1 MMPRAQPE
9 PRGAFTAP
17 LIRTL
22 AGWLAE
28 GIPTEQIPLRQNSR
42 SRRFIIRSFRRG
54 GKIKIQNIQL
64 TSHLQI
70 DKLSFGSPARSIN
83 QQVLEFSMAAF
94 KCTFKKSLAPVSS
107 SSSSSC
113 SKCLHSKTHF
123 CKSTLRDVTKGAEVG
138 GDRTH
143 LQPGAG
149 SALSVRLVLLVC
161 FFVCFQARG
170 RSSFS
175 GRLQT
180 EGLRLPFC

>member
-1 MMPRAQPE
+1 M
-9 PRGAFTAP
+9 
-17 LIRTL
+17 
-22 AGWLAE
+22 
-28 GIPTEQIPLRQNSR
+28 
-42 SRRFIIRSFRRG
+42 RSFRRG

-70 DKLSFGSPARSIN
+70 DKLSFSSPARSIN

-94 KCTFKKSLAPVSS
+94 KCTFKKALLLASDSS

-123 CKSTLRDVTKGAEVG
+123 CNSTLHDVTKGAEVG

-149 SALSVRLVLLVC
+149 SALSVRLVLFVC
-161 FFVCFQARG
+161 FFC
-170 RSSFS
+170 
-175 GRLQT
+175 L
-180 EGLRLPFC
+180 LPGMWKVQF